1 MSHLKAKKQSNSN
14 QKKIKKTI
22 IKKQKNLITEKK
34 VKKSSMYPLTSLF
47 ILKRVISMIITLLMK
62 LSEKVLMDRSSKSHI
77 KPPLL

>member
-1 MSHLKAKKQSNSN
+1 MSLKAKKQLNSN
-14 QKKIKKTI
+14 QKKITKTKK
-22 IKKQKNLITEKK
+22 KKQKNLITEKK

>member
-1 MSHLKAKKQSNSN
+1 MSLKAKKQSNSN
-14 QKKIKKTI
+14 QKKIQKTI

>member
-1 MSHLKAKKQSNSN
+1 MSLKAKKQSNSN
-14 QKKIKKTI
+14 QKKIKKMI

>member
-1 MSHLKAKKQSNSN
+1 MSLKAKKQSNSN

-62 LSEKVLMDRSSKSHI
+62 LSEKGLSDKSSKSHI

>member
-1 MSHLKAKKQSNSN
+1 MSLKAKKQSNSN

-62 LSEKVLMDRSSKSHI
+62 LSEKGLSDKSSK
-77 KPPLL
+77 

>member
-1 MSHLKAKKQSNSN
+1 MSLKAKKQSNSN